1 MKTSP
6 QGAKSAKKATKARLK
21 IEKKAAKAA
30 TKKAP
35 PGATAAASTIERPP
49 ERVPAGPSPAER
61 SAAAAERQV
70 RLQHWR
76 VFLAVA
82 GVIVA
87 LVTLLLTIKPWAMP

>member
-1 MKTSP
+1 MTTSP
-6 QGAKSAKKATKARLK
+6 QDAKSAKKATKARLK

-35 PGATAAASTIERPP
+35 GAAGTASAIDRPA
-49 ERVPAGPSPAER
+49 EGVPAGPSPAER

-76 VFLAVA
+76 VILAVA

-87 LVTLLLTIKPWAMP
+87 LVTLLLTIKPWATP